1 MRNFKLVVLTLI
13 IVVFAIFVF
22 QNLETVNLKL
32 FNWGI
37 KFPLAF
43 IIAAF
48 YILGTFTG
56 GILASNLKKLVKDK
70 SKEENSSTG

>member
-1 MRNFKLVVLTLI
+1 MRNFKLVILGLI
-13 IVVFAIFVF
+13 ILIFAIFVF

-43 IIAAF
+43 IIASF

-56 GILASNLKKLVKDK
+56 GILASNLKKLAKANP
-70 SKEENSSTG
+70 EETKNS